1 MAVFMFNKP
10 LLKSILQ
17 IKIGA
22 SAIDLPESRQ
32 LIIEMA
38 FNNQDKSL
46 ASRD

>member
-1 MAVFMFNKP
+1 MFNKAVARIHP
-10 LLKSILQ
+10 AN
-17 IKIGA
+17 KIGA